1 MSAVPLHT
9 DERIA
14 RLTMISTVF
23 WAVEKH
29 HGTSD
34 IITRE
39 GPLHRTNGWWW
50 DNTGKFSGEKKQV
63 RSIRCEIVIDRS
75 WEDKGI

>member
-39 GPLHRTNGWWW
+39 GPFASYQRMVMRQHWYIFWR
-50 DNTGKFSGEKKQV
+50 KKA
-63 RSIRCEIVIDRS
+63 SLFH
-75 WEDKGI
+75 